1 MKLLLK
7 QPFSLEIPHEN
18 ADDEIITGT
27 LSPLS
32 KKQLK
37 DFKDAF
43 KKDQALSDKVRK
55 LQRKLLRLKS
65 TDTKRYD
72 LEDEIRDLNVEL
84 LSMDTEESTSKLR
97 FELSVISEQKER
109 MIEISDLISYQEML
123 SAIVKD
129 IEDKKGNVTPA

>member
-18 ADDEIITGT
+18 EDDEIITGT

-84 LSMDTEESTSKLR
+84 LNMDTEESTSKLR

-129 IEDKKGNVTPA
+129 IEDKKGNVIPA

>member
-7 QPFSLEIPHEN
+7 QPFSLEIPREN
-18 ADDEIITGT
+18 EDDEIITGT

-43 KKDQALSDKVRK
+43 KEDQALSDKVRK

-84 LSMDTEESTSKLR
+84 LNMDTEESTSKLR

-123 SAIVKD
+123 STIVKD
-129 IEDKKGNVTPA
+129 IEDKKGNVIPA

>member
-18 ADDEIITGT
+18 EHDEIITGT

-84 LSMDTEESTSKLR
+84 LNMDTEESTSKLR

-129 IEDKKGNVTPA
+129 IEDKKGNVIPA

>member
-7 QPFSLEIPHEN
+7 QPFSLEIPREN
-18 ADDEIITGT
+18 EDDEIITGT

-43 KKDQALSDKVRK
+43 KEDQALSDKVRK

-84 LSMDTEESTSKLR
+84 LNMDTEESTSKLR

-129 IEDKKGNVTPA
+129 IEDKKGNVIPA

>member
-7 QPFSLEIPHEN
+7 QPFSLEIPREN
-18 ADDEIITGT
+18 EDDEIITGT

-37 DFKDAF
+37 DFKDSF

-84 LSMDTEESTSKLR
+84 LNMDTEESTSKLR

-129 IEDKKGNVTPA
+129 IEDKKGNVIPA

>member
-7 QPFSLEIPHEN
+7 QPFSLEIPREN
-18 ADDEIITGT
+18 EDDEIITGT

-129 IEDKKGNVTPA
+129 IEDKKGNVIPA

>member
-18 ADDEIITGT
+18 EDDEIITGT

-129 IEDKKGNVTPA
+129 IEDKKGNVIPA

>member
-18 ADDEIITGT
+18 EDDEIITGT

-123 SAIVKD
+123 STIVKD
-129 IEDKKGNVTPA
+129 IEDKKGNVIPA